1 MPNHCHVDL
10 AIPDDEIDSFTRL
23 LPNPPQSHTHVQ
35 HSCARYSGK
44 PVGGSR
50 C

>member
-1 MPNHCHVDL
+1 MPNHRHVDL
-10 AIPDDEIDSFTRL
+10 AIRDAEIDSFTRL

-35 HSCARYSGK
+35 HSCARYLGK
-44 PVGGSR
+44 PSGGPG